1 MMKNVFALIIVGAV
15 AVASLNS
22 QVKISTPPMGWNS
35 FDSYGVYLHHEA
47 ATRNIDEMAARYL
60 KFGYNYFTIDA
71 GWYGEYKLKQGT
83 FFPNE
88 FQAEILSI
96 DESGIPMPSN
106 IYFPLGLKILADRA
120 HSKGLKFGIHIMRGI
135 PRVAYRQNTKVKGTQ
150 YFAKDITDTTS
161 ICTWNKQFYGLD
173 MTKPGAQEYYN
184 SYINQLAAWGVDF
197 IKADDI
203 VPFPAEVEAVAKAI
217 SQCGRPIVLSLSP
230 GGNVDPTAIGSFRK
244 ANMLRVTHDI
254 WDEQIG
260 IDECFAAW
268 RKWQGKETESFYI
281 DMDMIP
287 FGELQIMSPKP
298 EGITGK
304 ESKEEI
310 RKQKKTGKLTDIEL
324 LAGKGWH
331 RQSQLTKEQMLTF
344 ITMRALAASPLI
356 IGGDLKSMDDF
367 SYSLLT
373 NVEMIKCNQNGVM
386 GTLVYDKNKVEVW
399 KTVSKTNSK
408 QGWIGVFN
416 RDLSNLQNLTLN
428 AELLGFTVKSK
439 AKLQDVWLN
448 KKLKMKQQIGIEPN
462 SVLFIKYSIK

>member
-1 MMKNVFALIIVGAV
+1 MKKAFALIIVGAI
-15 AVASLNS
+15 AVVSLNA

-47 ATRNIDEMAARYL
+47 AVRNIDEMAARYL
-60 KFGYNYFTIDA
+60 QFGYLYYTIDA
-71 GWYGEYKLKQGT
+71 GWYGEYKLKPGT
-83 FFPNE
+83 IYPNE
-88 FQAEILSI
+88 FQAQNLRI
-96 DESGIPMPSN
+96 DEFGIPMPSKT
-106 IYFPLGLKILADRA
+106 YFPNGLKVLADRA
-120 HSKGLKFGIHIMRGI
+120 HTKGLKFGIHIMRGI
-135 PRVAYRQNTKVKGTQ
+135 PRVAYRQNTKVKETN
-150 YFAKDITDTTS
+150 YRAHDITDTTS
-161 ICTWNKQFYGLD
+161 ICTWNNQFYGLD

-184 SYINQLAAWGVDF
+184 SYINQLAEWGVDF

-217 SQCGRPIVLSLSP
+217 AQCGRPIVLSLSP
-230 GGNVDPTAIGSFRK
+230 GNKVDPAAINSFRK
-244 ANMLRVTHDI
+244 ANMLRVTQDI

-260 IDECFAAW
+260 INQCFAAW

-287 FGELQIMSPKP
+287 FGELQIMSPTP

-310 RKQKKTGKLTDIEL
+310 RKQQKEGKLTDIEL
-324 LAGKGWH
+324 LAGKGWY
-331 RQSQLTKEQMLTF
+331 RQSQLTKKQMLTF

-356 IGGDLKSMDDF
+356 IGGDLKSMDEF
-367 SYSLLT
+367 SYNLLT
-373 NVEMIKCNQNGVM
+373 NAEMLKCNQNGVM
-386 GTLVYDKNKVEVW
+386 GTLVYDKNKIEVW
-399 KTVSKTNSK
+399 KTVSKTNPK
-408 QGWIGVFN
+408 EGWIGVFN
-416 RDLSNLQNLTLN
+416 RDLSNLQNLALN